1 MKQWLTGFL
10 IALLAVF
17 AAGGYLYF
25 GDESAGSAPGR
36 AKRVSNVNVVKPVQ
50 DQVQDVVVA
59 VGTLQAQRAINLT
72 SEVNGRI
79 VQLNFEPG
87 EPVTRGQLLV
97 QLDDRQARADLQVA
111 QAQFDDAKRQYDRA
125 RSLQARNSISRSQV
139 DELRTAM
146 EVADAQRASARTRLD
161 DHRIEAPFA
170 GVVGLRDVSVGA
182 YLNVGESIATLDAID
197 QLDLTFAV
205 PERYLGQISRGQHL
219 TALTSAYPDQ
229 PFDGTLTELGTRVNE
244 LSRALPV
251 KARVANPD
259 RKLRPGQYMSVNL
272 TLRQRQAL
280 VIPEQ
285 AVLVQGNN
293 AYVFVADQDT
303 ARRVDVN
310 LGVRKPGIVEV
321 ISGINAGDSVI
332 ITGQDRLSSGDAI
345 QIVRDDNVLLSGDAS
360 RFKGS

>member
-1 MKQWLTGFL
+1 MKQWLTAFF
-10 IALLAVF
+10 ITLLAVL

-25 GDESAGSAPGR
+25 GEDSVGAAPGR
-36 AKRVSNVNVVKPVQ
+36 AKRVSNVNVVEPVQ
-50 DQVQDVVVA
+50 DQVRDVVVA
-59 VGTLQAQRAINLT
+59 VGTLQSQRAIELT

-79 VQLNFEPG
+79 VELNFEPG
-87 EPVTRGQLLV
+87 EPVQKGQLLV
-97 QLDDRQARADLQVA
+97 QLDDRQARADLRVV
-111 QAQFDDAKRQYDRA
+111 QAQYDDAKRQYDRA
-125 RSLQARNSISRSQV
+125 RSLKARNSISQSQV

-146 EVADAQRASARTRLD
+146 EVADAQRAAAQTRLD

-170 GVVGLRDVSVGA
+170 GVAGLRDVSVGA
-182 YLNVGESIATLDAID
+182 YLNAGDSIATLDAID
-197 QLDLTFAV
+197 QLDLTFSV
-205 PERYLGQISRGQHL
+205 PERYLGQITRSQHL
-219 TALTSAYPDQ
+219 TGLTSAFPDQ
-229 PFDGTLTELGTRVNE
+229 PFDGTLTELGTRINA

-293 AYVFVADQDT
+293 AYVFLADQDA
-303 ARRVDVN
+303 ARRVEVT
-310 LGVRKPGIVEV
+310 LGVRKPGLVEV
-321 ISGINAGDSVI
+321 ISGVRAGDSVI
-332 ITGQDRLSSGDAI
+332 ITGQDRLSSGDA
-345 QIVRDDNVLLSGDAS
+345 VRVVEDDDVLLSGDAS